1 MFEVIIKNHY
11 EAMWEYAKKHGDPY
25 IEEPEFD
32 RARFGNNVVHKIN
45 NLKELYDLWAD
56 AKKLD
61 LSAGDHVWMWTQVS
75 IVPFEDYV
83 MLEIYEHIAS

>member
-1 MFEVIIKNHY
+1 MLEVIIKNRY
-11 EAMWEYAKKHGDPY
+11 EEAWEYAKEHGDPY

-32 RARFGNNVVHKIN
+32 RIRFGNNVVHKFN
-45 NLKELYDLWAD
+45 NLKELYDLWTD

-61 LSAGDHVWMWTQVS
+61 LSVGNHDWMWTQVS
-75 IVPFEDYV
+75 ITPFEDYI